1 MKSRTTRV
9 YHFDND
15 ITLSSYTESNENNLK
30 VYSNPSNG
38 IVIIDSEAEIELAQ
52 VYDLKDRIL
61 QNYVMLSD
69 CRSVTEIDIT
79 NFDSGIYFLKLIME
93 NGEILTKKIVKE

>member
-1 MKSRTTRV
+1 MERKKSRTTRV

-38 IVIIDSEAEIELAQ
+38 IVIIDSEAEIELA
-52 VYDLKDRIL
+52 
-61 QNYVMLSD
+61 
-69 CRSVTEIDIT
+69 
-79 NFDSGIYFLKLIME
+79 
-93 NGEILTKKIVKE
+93 